1 MGIFTC
7 LLYTSYSESKVIDS
21 RPADEGASIR
31 RRRECL
37 SCGKRFTTYET
48 VESLPMVVVKKDGSR
63 QSFERRK
70 VLGGMIRACEKR
82 PVPLAELEKIAE
94 EIEQDLQNSMERE
107 ISTDASG
114 EKVIDRLRSV
124 DQVAYV
130 RFASVYRQFKDIDT
144 FMAVS
149 YTHLKQRR
157 RRHCRCKAAV
167 PGRTAGA
174 GIFGG
179 RL

>member
-1 MGIFTC
+1 MKCPDCG
-7 LLYTSYSESKVIDS
+7 YSESKVIDS
-21 RPADEGASIR
+21 RPADEISSIR

-63 QSFERRK
+63 QSFDRRK

-107 ISTDASG
+107 ISTEAIG
-114 EKVIDRLRSV
+114 EKVMERLRDV

-144 FMAVS
+144 FMAE
-149 YTHLKQRR
+149 LNKLLADNR
-157 RRHCRCKAAV
+157 
-167 PGRTAGA
+167 
-174 GIFGG
+174 
-179 RL
+179 